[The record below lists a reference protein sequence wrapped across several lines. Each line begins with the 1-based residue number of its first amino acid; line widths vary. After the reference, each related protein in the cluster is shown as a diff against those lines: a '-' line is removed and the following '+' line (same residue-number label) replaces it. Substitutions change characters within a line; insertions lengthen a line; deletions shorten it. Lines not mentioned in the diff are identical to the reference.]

1 MLRKY
6 KIRLE
11 AENKFGGYFMKKA
24 FPLRKRL
31 SAALAIVLSVACF
44 AGAVPANATG
54 EYSYSPVGNYGTF
67 EDYMWGIVD
76 DSDKAYELSFAA
88 ADGEVGAPVATKTGS
103 DSASPWAKLYTRK
116 ISLTAGAE
124 YQVSFKIKSA
134 DVNTNSRFKLFGVKY
149 AADGTL
155 PSDHNITF
163 SNVKI
168 DGNSAEEAALSEN
181 WTDYTAEFTVD
192 SAAPLNEFRIWI
204 PGNKGTQITVKSF
217 DVKQITEQTV
227 YNTTAYLDDKWK
239 SSKYNNP
246 DLDTA
251 KLEVV
256 QNGYTDGN
264 IGAVHFYKQNAATDT
279 GTEVR
284 ISYSIKNANFEIGK
298 TYVFEAYVNG
308 KITAALPMYVEMQ
321 YGLCKWEDNT
331 GAWALNESYSD
342 WTLITREFSRV
353 LAGDFELVIKTGGYS
368 TADYYIDNI
377 VIYDKDDAT
386 KTNLIQGGDFCKTAP
401 ATTLD
406 GWKRNEGANPL
417 WANVYYNPGYD
428 DFKVEVADE
437 GCNSGGAVHF
447 LKKKA
452 YFFDDN
458 TGAKSARI
466 VNFVDAET
474 MSKFDVGTKFVF
486 KADFNGSVADE
497 DPLKV
502 TFEGSSGTYTWDDT
516 AGLNYHDL
524 KINTS
529 GWESKEFE
537 FTMTEKGHMF
547 FVIRTGG
554 YSIAD
559 LYIDNVQIYAIN
571 DPGTNLISNSTF
583 CETESVVSDSS
594 AIDNSEFKVTNIPG
608 YDIGMLVKDGTNA
621 YAVPGGSRDG
631 STALKIT
638 STGVE
643 AYFQTKGDETF
654 DDDLSKGKI
663 ALVKGDIAVK
673 ASGYFKELD
682 GSSSKAEPKVWF
694 GLGKNLKIGTK
705 TGSSVG
711 SHYKSPSDR
720 YDTEVFET
728 LADGWV
734 RFEMTLNDT
743 LLKKANSSLS
753 DVGRVRVMCGVDAD
767 DSKTTYGAA
776 LFDDIKVEIISQ
788 YAAGDTNGDD
798 SIDIRDLVHMK
809 RYAAGAVK
817 FTEMTRGTWLSDI
830 GYDESPSVTNE
841 LVAMRKFLVGAASEY
856 CK

>member
-1 MLRKY
+1 
-6 KIRLE
+6 
-11 AENKFGGYFMKKA
+11 MKKA

-88 ADGEVGAPVATKTGS
+88 VDGEVGIPVATKTGS

-134 DVNTNSRFKLFGVKY
+134 DANTNSRFKLFGVKY

-227 YNTTAYLDDKWK
+227 IKDIPYFNTEWQHVYSW
-239 SSKYNNP
+239 
-246 DLDTA
+246 
-251 KLEVV
+251 V
-256 QNGYTDGN
+256 TDGSVGYSN
-264 IGAVHFYKQNAATDT
+264 PNLENCKIELAENGCGNKGALHFYKN
-279 GTEVR
+279 GEGGKELR
-284 ISYSIKNANFEIGK
+284 IHRVIPSGIIQPGK
-298 TYVFEAYVNG
+298 TYVF
-308 KITAALPMYVEMQ
+308 AADVMGTTTTPPDGMYVEFLWNFAIWSDNSSAVALESKENWENVQ
-321 YGLCKWEDNT
+321 Y
-331 GAWALNESYSD
+331 
-342 WTLITREFSRV
+342 EFS
-353 LAGDFELVIKTGGYS
+353 APNSTEIPICIKTGGYT

-377 VIYDKDDAT
+377 VIYDKDDVT
-386 KTNLIQGGDFCKTAP
+386 KTNLIPGGDFCKTAP
-401 ATTLD
+401 ATTMS
-406 GWKRNEGANPL
+406 GWTDIHYNNPD
-417 WANVYYNPGYD
+417 ATFSYYNPNLD
-428 DFKVEVADE
+428 TCKIELSDE
-437 GCNSGGAVHF
+437 GADGTAGSVHF
-447 LKKKA
+447 IKKNLGTN
-452 YFFDDN
+452 DQPV
-458 TGAKSARI
+458 ARI
-466 VNFVDAET
+466 CYQIQNAALE
-474 MSKFDVGTKFVF
+474 KYPVGTEFVF
-486 KADFNGSVADE
+486 EAKTKGTSPAPVSDSMRMSIEHSPYSWTDGSANDFRYELNSDTWVTFSKAFKKNAAGDLFIIVRNGGYTAADFYVDNI
-497 DPLKV
+497 KV
-502 TFEGSSGTYTWDDT
+502 YPKD
-516 AGLNYHDL
+516 
-524 KINTS
+524 
-529 GWESKEFE
+529 
-537 FTMTEKGHMF
+537 
-547 FVIRTGG
+547 
-554 YSIAD
+554 
-559 LYIDNVQIYAIN
+559 

-608 YDIGMLVKDGTNA
+608 YDIGMLAKDGTNA

-711 SHYKSPSDR
+711 SHYKSSSDR

-788 YAAGDTNGDD
+788 YAAGDTNGDN

>member
-1 MLRKY
+1 
-6 KIRLE
+6 
-11 AENKFGGYFMKKA
+11 MKKA
-24 FPLRKRL
+24 FPLRKKL

-88 ADGEVGAPVATKTGS
+88 VDGEVGIPVATKTGG

-134 DVNTNSRFKLFGVKY
+134 DANTNSRFKLFGVKY

-227 YNTTAYLDDKWK
+227 YKDIACLDDAWK
-239 SSKYNNP
+239 FTAEGGYSQGYNN
-246 DLDTA
+246 A
-251 KLEVV
+251 NE
-256 QNGYTDGN
+256 DGSKIEIVEEGCDD
-264 IGAVHFYKQNAATDT
+264 IGAIHFYKENANNNEARICFNIQHRLTYTYDL
-279 GTEVR
+279 GTE
-284 ISYSIKNANFEIGK
+284 F
-298 TYVFEAYVNG
+298 VFEANVKGTVANNG
-308 KITAALPMYVEMQ
+308 
-321 YGLCKWEDNT
+321 DNFKFLLGGT
-331 GAWALNESYSD
+331 KQPWLNDDGTEGDWVFSYSKD
-342 WTLITREFSRV
+342 VDNGWTTIRKSFKRNT
-353 LAGDFELVIKTGGYS
+353 AGDIYFTIKTGGY
-368 TADYYIDNI
+368 TVADLYIDNI
-377 VIYDKDDAT
+377 KIYVKSDET
-386 KTNLIQGGDFCKTAP
+386 KTNLLSGGDFCKTAP
-401 ATTLD
+401 AITLD

-486 KADFNGSVADE
+486 KADFKGSVADE

-711 SHYKSPSDR
+711 SHYKSSSDR

-809 RYAAGAVK
+809 RYAAGTVK

-830 GYDESPSVTNE
+830 GYDESPSVANE